1 MVSNILF
8 LDSLTGE
15 EFIVPESYEKI
26 AKNLWK
32 SKKSTIVEMPFYTDF
47 EYLIPIFYAFNA
59 LDAITAKSVR
69 KITDYEIGD
78 TLIFNKYVFR
88 YLGVHETDKNMV
100 KLRFAGD
107 CDLLVS
113 IDKCPLFMKSDL
125 GRLSTDG
132 GFFNLLSEVKRE
144 GITRLIQN
152 QYSYDKSIIYFTTKS
167 KVRDILANLEIEG
180 KPIVESFL
188 ISELVKGKTKSIG
201 NGKKTGI
208 PLILLCSDIESLFIY
223 SEANPETID
232 SIFFEDEKYK
242 LTNRNFTAF
251 ELLLEKQI
259 PLYMLSDW
267 NTLDS
272 DNVIKNLN
280 FNTIAYKSDK
290 DNLTEN
296 SPRTFRKK
304 CNSFHNAALNVTT
317 IDNKHIENIRKKI
330 QATNKNISNEMNEIQ
345 DFYYKLVRFSYRL
358 MDYIIPLDSG
368 YFNKFKED
376 FDEII
381 YEYEEMERYIE
392 SDLNSCLTDIINNIR
407 DFISEKSETKNS
419 AIMRI
424 IRKSSPSMN
433 IALVY
438 DRKQDAN
445 DLLAYFRPSS
455 FRNIV
460 LLTSDEYAID
470 KRFWD
475 KVIVTAYYR
484 NTYQNVINKWNFEEA
499 ELILY
504 KFQKPFYEY
513 SHRQL
518 MRRKDTEYTSDTV
531 MLEDSKVEAE
541 IDFDVDIT
549 NVALERKYIGF
560 QENTGSNISYTD
572 AIPFT
577 LSGDYVI
584 FFTKNKKVFD
594 TTDLILGRGDS
605 VITKEAHSVKVGDFI
620 ALRESDRDI
629 IKASVDYEL
638 QRNNMYELRDIA
650 SLWSEPL
657 YNYCEK
663 YGLDQLHEELKLNGS
678 KVTKTTLRNW
688 VYDED
693 MIGPRNID
701 DLEVINKFTGGKLDV
716 TKIHDAI
723 SRLRVMHQSQ
733 GRYLSKQLSGKL
745 KELLRESTFNS
756 RVDRVNIEEIGDVRI
771 LRINGVGSIMPIAY
785 SNLNRLHGGV

>member
-1 MVSNILF
+1 
-8 LDSLTGE
+8 
-15 EFIVPESYEKI
+15 
-26 AKNLWK
+26 
-32 SKKSTIVEMPFYTDF
+32 
-47 EYLIPIFYAFNA
+47 
-59 LDAITAKSVR
+59 
-69 KITDYEIGD
+69 
-78 TLIFNKYVFR
+78 
-88 YLGVHETDKNMV
+88 
-100 KLRFAGD
+100 
-107 CDLLVS
+107 
-113 IDKCPLFMKSDL
+113 MKSSL
-125 GRLSTDG
+125 ERLSLSG
-132 GFFNLLSEVKRE
+132 HFFKELTEVKRR
-144 GITRLIQN
+144 GVTRLIQN

-180 KPIVESFL
+180 KPLVESFL

-201 NGKKTGI
+201 NRKKTGI

-223 SEANPETID
+223 SEANPEIID

-251 ELLLEKQI
+251 EFLLEKQI

-272 DNVIKNLN
+272 DNVIKNLE

-296 SPRTFRKK
+296 NPSTYRKK

-317 IDNKHIENIRKKI
+317 IDNKYIENIRKNI
-330 QATNKNISNEMNEIQ
+330 RVTNKNISNEMNEIQ

-358 MDYIIPLDSG
+358 MDYIIPFESG
-368 YFNKFKED
+368 NFNKFKED

-381 YEYEEMERYIE
+381 SECEEIQGYIR
-392 SDLNSCLTDIINNIR
+392 SDLKKSLTDIINNIR
-407 DFISEKSETKNS
+407 EFISKKSETKNS

-424 IRKSSPSMN
+424 IRKSSPSMK

-460 LLTSDEYAID
+460 LFTTDEYALD

-513 SHRQL
+513 SHKQL
-518 MRRKDTEYTSDTV
+518 MKRKDAEYISDTAMV
-531 MLEDSKVEAE
+531 EDNNVEAE

-549 NVALERKYIGF
+549 NVALERKYISF
-560 QENTGSNISYTD
+560 QENSSSNISYTD

-594 TTDLILGRGDS
+594 TTDLILGRGDN
-605 VITKEAHSVKVGDFI
+605 VITKEANSVKVGDFI

-629 IKASVDYEL
+629 IRASVDYKL
-638 QRNNMYELRDIA
+638 RQNGMYDLRDIA
-650 SLWSEPL
+650 SLWSKPL
-657 YNYCEK
+657 FDYCER
-663 YGLDQLHEELKLNGS
+663 YGLDQLHEVLKLHGS
-678 KVTKTTLRNW
+678 KVTKITLRNW

-723 SRLRVMHQSQ
+723 SRLRVMHQNQ

-756 RVDRVNIEEIGDVRI
+756 RIDRVNIEEIGDVRI

>member
-8 LDSLTGE
+8 SDSSTGE
-15 EFIVPESYEKI
+15 EFAAPELYEKT
-26 AKNLWK
+26 AKKLWK
-32 SKKSTIVEMPFYTDF
+32 SKKNTIVEIPFYTDY
-47 EYLIPIFYAFNA
+47 EYLIPLYYAFNA
-59 LDAITAKSVR
+59 LDGITPKSAR

-78 TLIFNKYVFR
+78 TLIFNDYVFR

-113 IDKCPLFMKSDL
+113 IDKCPLFMKSSL
-125 GRLSTDG
+125 ERLSLSG
-132 GFFNLLSEVKRE
+132 YFFKELTEVKRR
-144 GITRLIQN
+144 GVTRLIQN

-167 KVRDILANLEIEG
+167 KVRDILASLEIEG

-201 NGKKTGI
+201 NRKKTGI
-208 PLILLCSDIESLFIY
+208 PLILLCSDIESLFIF
-223 SEANPETID
+223 SEEHPELID

-251 ELLLEKQI
+251 EFLLEKQI

-272 DNVIKNLN
+272 DNVIKNLD
-280 FNTIAYKSDK
+280 FNTIVYKSEK

-296 SPRTFRKK
+296 SPSTYRKK
-304 CNSFHNAALNVTT
+304 CNSFRNAKTNIIT
-317 IDNKHIENIRKKI
+317 IDNIHVENIRKLIRK
-330 QATNKNISNEMNEIQ
+330 TNKYISEEMNEIQ
-345 DFYYKLVRFSYRL
+345 EFYYKIVRFSYRL
-358 MDYIIPLDSG
+358 FDCIVPYESKHFM
-368 YFNKFKED
+368 KFQED
-376 FDEII
+376 FADILNTKQEMDKYLS
-381 YEYEEMERYIE
+381 YELKK
-392 SDLNSCLTDIINNIR
+392 DLTYIINNINEM
-407 DFISEKSETKNS
+407 ILSEGETKNEKIVS
-419 AIMRI
+419 LFKKINY
-424 IRKSSPSMN
+424 KESV
-433 IALVY
+433 ALIY

-445 DLLAYFRPSS
+445 ELLRYFRPVLY
-455 FRNIV
+455 RNIE
-460 LLTSDEYAID
+460 LFTSDEFAID
-470 KRFWD
+470 KRYWD
-475 KVIVTAYYR
+475 KVIITAYYK
-484 NTYQNVINKWNFEEA
+484 NTFQNVINKWNYSHA
-499 ELILY
+499 EILLY
-504 KFQKPFYEY
+504 RFQKPFYEY
-513 SHRQL
+513 SHRKL
-518 MRRKDTEYTSDTV
+518 MRRKDAEYISDTAMV
-531 MLEDSKVEAE
+531 EDNNVEAE

-549 NVALERKYIGF
+549 NVALERKYISF
-560 QENTGSNISYTD
+560 QENSSSNISYTD

-594 TTDLILGRGDS
+594 TTDLILGRGDN
-605 VITKEAHSVKVGDFI
+605 VITKEANSVKVGDFI

-629 IKASVDYEL
+629 IRASVDYKL
-638 QRNNMYELRDIA
+638 RQNGMYDLRDIA
-650 SLWSEPL
+650 SLWSKPL
-657 YNYCEK
+657 FDYCER
-663 YGLDQLHEELKLNGS
+663 YGLDQLHEVLKLHGS
-678 KVTKTTLRNW
+678 KVTKITLRNW

-723 SRLRVMHQSQ
+723 SRLRVMHQNQ

-756 RVDRVNIEEIGDVRI
+756 RIDRVNIEEIGDVRI